1 MRINGKKKVV
11 IQFIQPAPLNLVA
24 GCTKK
29 LLNDWSI
36 KIQTRILRTIHQ
48 VYALFFETGIGWDDP
63 MRGVQTINQVRLS
76 SL

>member
-1 MRINGKKKVV
+1 MAKIKVA

-36 KIQTRILRTIHQ
+36 KIQTRNLRTTHQ
-48 VYALFFETGIGWDDP
+48 VYALFGDGYRVGRSNEGC
-63 MRGVQTINQVRLS
+63 
-76 SL
+76 